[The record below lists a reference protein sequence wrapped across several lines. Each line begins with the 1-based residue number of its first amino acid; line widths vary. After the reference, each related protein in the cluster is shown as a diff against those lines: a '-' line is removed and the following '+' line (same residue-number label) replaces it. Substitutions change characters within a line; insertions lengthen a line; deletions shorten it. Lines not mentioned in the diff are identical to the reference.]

1 MTLKLFLPSSRLTFF
16 RTIFGLP
23 PFVFCMVQ
31 NQQNAD
37 FNPWTVNYR
46 SKKSFSRY
54 FQPSSYF
61 LLGSHSGLK
70 LPQVT
75 YRKCIVH
82 NFSTSVSRPNS
93 GSFSVFSRRSNICSF
108 IFIHLLA
115 TVICTCSVKTKI
127 IRIIMPDKHNWA
139 NYFVL
144 SRPPFSASNF
154 KEQLNQQNNVSSLE
168 WLNFQVS
175 TCLQIE
181 IFLPAMAEVRKI
193 LSSKSMLLVN
203 FTPPNEENDN
213 SITKWST
220 FLS

>member
-1 MTLKLFLPSSRLTFF
+1 
-16 RTIFGLP
+16 
-23 PFVFCMVQ
+23 
-31 NQQNAD
+31 
-37 FNPWTVNYR
+37 
-46 SKKSFSRY
+46 
-54 FQPSSYF
+54 
-61 LLGSHSGLK
+61 
-70 LPQVT
+70 
-75 YRKCIVH
+75 
-82 NFSTSVSRPNS
+82 
-93 GSFSVFSRRSNICSF
+93 
-108 IFIHLLA
+108 
-115 TVICTCSVKTKI
+115 
-127 IRIIMPDKHNWA
+127 MPDKHNWA

-213 SITKWST
+213 TITKWST
-220 FLS
+220 FTS